1 MSHFE
6 ERLEA
11 DLNSIREWVWKMGEN
26 VELALRNSKKALL
39 IRDEKLAYATVLGD
53 QPINRDSRAC
63 DRMCHTFIAR
73 YLPGAGHLREMA
85 ATIRVN
91 IILERIGDYAVTLSR
106 ESLQLQKNL
115 PHQFIVQIDT
125 LANEAL
131 QILHESRTAFRH
143 GNAELAKA
151 QMLMAKRVETNMDAI
166 YDQLFAEDNGLS
178 ARTALTVFVVFNTF
192 KRVADQAKNI
202 CDQTVYAIRGTG
214 KKPKV
219 FHILF
224 LTRPGSDKG
233 QLAVAIGRKYFPAA
247 ASYQAATPQSSQSVS
262 TALSSFLAETGLSQE
277 QLDTE
282 NIVSLEYDLSE
293 FDLII
298 SLEGTAKE
306 YVSKIPFHTS
316 VLDWSPAL
324 DASAQEYPAL
334 YRTLHSELSSL
345 IHLLTGE
352 EASSATA

>member
-6 ERLEA
+6 QRLEA
-11 DLNSIREWVWKMGEN
+11 DLKSIRGWVWKLGDE
-26 VELALRNSKKALL
+26 VELALQNSKKALL
-39 IRDEKLAYATVLGD
+39 LRDEKLAYTTVLGD

-63 DRMCHTFIAR
+63 DRRCHTFIAR

-85 ATIRVN
+85 ATMRVN

-115 PHQFIVQIDT
+115 PHQFIVQI
-125 LANEAL
+125 EAL
-131 QILHESRTAFRH
+131 AKESIQILHESRIAFRD

-151 QMLMAKRVETNMDAI
+151 QMLMAKRVESNMDAI

-202 CDQTVYAIRGTG
+202 CDQTVYAIRGMA

-219 FHILF
+219 FNILF
-224 LTRPGSDKG
+224 LDRAASERG
-233 QLAVAIGRKYFPAA
+233 QLAVAIGRKYFAGAA
-247 ASYQAATPQSSQSVS
+247 NYHSATPLTTQSVS
-262 TALSSFLAETGLSQE
+262 ASLKAFLAETGLPEE
-277 QLDTE
+277 QLDTQ
-282 NIVSLEYDLSE
+282 NIVNLEYDLSE
-293 FDLII
+293 FDLLI
-298 SLEGTAKE
+298 SLSGSARD

-316 VLDWSPAL
+316 VLDWSAAL
-324 DASAQEYPAL
+324 DGCEQDYSAL
-334 YRTLHSELSSL
+334 YRTLQSEISALV
-345 IHLLTGE
+345 HLLAGA
-352 EASSATA
+352 EAS

>member
-6 ERLEA
+6 QRLEA
-11 DLNSIREWVWKMGEN
+11 DLKSIREWVWKMGDD

-39 IRDEKLAYATVLGD
+39 TRDEKLAYATVLGD

-85 ATIRVN
+85 ATMRVN
-91 IILERIGDYAVTLSR
+91 IILERIGDYAVTISR
-106 ESLQLQKNL
+106 ESLQLQKDL
-115 PHQFIVQIDT
+115 PHKFIVQIDA
-125 LANEAL
+125 LANESI
-131 QILHESRTAFRH
+131 QILHESRAAFRH

-151 QMLMAKRVETNMDAI
+151 QMLVAKRVETNMDAI

-202 CDQTVYAIRGTG
+202 CDQTVYAIRGMA

-224 LTRPGSDKG
+224 LDQPGSDRG
-233 QLAVAIGRKYFPAA
+233 QLAVAIGRKYFPGA
-247 ASYQAATPQSSQSVS
+247 ASYQAATPQSAQQVS
-262 TALSSFLAETGLSQE
+262 ADLQAFLTETGLPAE

-282 NIVSLEYDLSE
+282 NIVGLEYDLSE

-298 SLEGTAKE
+298 TLAGTASD
-306 YVSKIPFHTS
+306 YVDKIPFHTS
-316 VLDWSPAL
+316 VLDWSSAL
-324 DASAQEYPAL
+324 DNCAPEYPAM
-334 YRTLHSELSSL
+334 YRTLHAEIAALVN
-345 IHLLTGE
+345 LLAGE
-352 EASSATA
+352 EAN